1 MREHNALLRS
11 VAIDVRIPG
20 AKCPTLPRRT
30 RAELR
35 GSPQRIAAARARLAR
50 LRLPNSF
57 DSVRTRLD
65 EGLRLIAETN
75 KLLLASVAPPGTTL
89 PRYATELDL
98 GRLWLQENHARFGL
112 TVDPYS
118 GPKRRWSRAGQDPP
132 PQTLGGES
140 GGGHGA
146 RQGRAA
152 DADEA
157 P

>member
-1 MREHNALLRS
+1 VREYNALLRS
-11 VAIDVRIPG
+11 VAIDMRHPG

-57 DSVRTRLD
+57 DSVRTRPD

-112 TVDPYS
+112 TVRPVF
-118 GPKRRWSRAGQDPP
+118 GPEASLVSRWPGPAATNP
-132 PQTLGGES
+132 GG
-140 GGGHGA
+140 
-146 RQGRAA
+146 
-152 DADEA
+152 
-157 P
+157 